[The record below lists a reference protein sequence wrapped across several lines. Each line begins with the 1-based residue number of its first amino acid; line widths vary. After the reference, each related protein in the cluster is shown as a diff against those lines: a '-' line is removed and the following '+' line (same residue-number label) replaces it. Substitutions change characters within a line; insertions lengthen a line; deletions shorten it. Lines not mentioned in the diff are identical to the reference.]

1 MGTESVRITQG
12 GKHFGAVSVL
22 RDLDLSVGEGEFVAV
37 LGSSGSGKSTLLR
50 ILSGLEA
57 LDAGTVTWDSDG
69 NRPRTGVVFQRPLLM
84 PWLTVTENVAY
95 AKRFAA
101 HRADFDQS
109 RVTVLM
115 ARFGVDQLAERYPDQ
130 LSGGQAQRVAI
141 LRAVATNPRLL
152 LLDEPFSAL
161 DPTTRADLQGWLAQ
175 LAAALRVTVVLV
187 THDVDEALRLAERV
201 ILLGSDGRLRDQWQ
215 VAGTGTVDNADL
227 RQEILAQY
235 DADRTSVVGGVRS

>member
-1 MGTESVRITQG
+1 MGTESVRIAQG
-12 GKHFGAVSVL
+12 GKQFGAVTVL
-22 RDLDLSVGEGEFVAV
+22 RDIELSVGDGEFVAV

-50 ILSGLEA
+50 VLAGLES
-57 LDAGTVTWDSDG
+57 LDTGTVTWNSDG

-84 PWLTVTENVAY
+84 PWLTVAENVSY

-101 HRADFDQS
+101 HRSDFDQE
-109 RVTVLM
+109 RVAELM
-115 ARFGVDQLAERYPDQ
+115 ARFGVDQLADRYPDQ

-161 DPTTRADLQGWLAQ
+161 DPTTRADLQGWLGQ

-201 ILLGSDGRLRDQWQ
+201 ILLGSDGRLRNQWEISDAAP
-215 VAGTGTVDNADL
+215 VGHADL

-235 DADRTSVVGGVRS
+235 DACRASVVGGVRS